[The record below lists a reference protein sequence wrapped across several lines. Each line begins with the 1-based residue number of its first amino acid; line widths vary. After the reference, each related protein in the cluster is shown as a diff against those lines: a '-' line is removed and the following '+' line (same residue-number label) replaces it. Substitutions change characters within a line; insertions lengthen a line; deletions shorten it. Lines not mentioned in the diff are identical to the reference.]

1 MSQANVFAGF
11 SLTTTFPDHDP
22 CFGND
27 PTNTTCSI
35 PSLAMINFL
44 NISNPDS
51 YSKLLPAVRFS
62 AYFTSLVSAIL
73 VLYSPE
79 EVESS
84 FLAQLLNVYSLI
96 VASMIA
102 IARNHL
108 TKFHSVVALTLASSP
123 LSVYLLFYVIRS
135 LFGIHTRLD
144 KVFGKG
150 KHVNRTMVLLA
161 FPLWLAVL
169 CFTALPSTAWDFQQ
183 TACDL
188 IIAGDAKSILAEHSS
203 QYFYWHGERLSIDCE
218 RRLGK
223 HNKFFPLGRLWH
235 RVGRHYPFI
244 YFCSVIVLPHFIWI
258 FNVEIALPILST
270 RESFSAT
277 YGQLLAIFVTVLPF
291 IQLCKLLP
299 RASRWFGI

>member
-1 MSQANVFAGF
+1 M
-11 SLTTTFPDHDP
+11 
-22 CFGND
+22 
-27 PTNTTCSI
+27 
-35 PSLAMINFL
+35 
-44 NISNPDS
+44 
-51 YSKLLPAVRFS
+51 
-62 AYFTSLVSAIL
+62 
-73 VLYSPE
+73 
-79 EVESS
+79 
-84 FLAQLLNVYSLI
+84 LNVYSLI

-188 IIAGDAKSILAEHSS
+188 SVIYTPECHVRSSPCHRIIAGDAKSIVFLFFKPFFIYWFDAFPVVGGALVAIFLLAWGTAI
-203 QYFYWHGERLSIDCE
+203 YRLRKKIW
-218 RRLGK
+218 GK
-223 HNKFFPLGRLWH
+223 HNKFFPLGRLWY
-235 RVGRHYPFI
+235 VMP
-244 YFCSVIVLPHFIWI
+244 L
-258 FNVEIALPILST
+258 IA
-270 RESFSAT
+270 
-277 YGQLLAIFVTVLPF
+277 YV
-291 IQLCKLLP
+291 
-299 RASRWFGI
+299 